1 MIGSESIRPVRGIVP
16 WLAGLLAA
24 LCLAVAA
31 RAEAPLVCGAAIG
44 VPPERSAPLA
54 AFAREI
60 GLEEVDA
67 FVGTVAAVRRT
78 GHVPAC
84 YLTKRAAERLGWKPG
99 RDLWAVAPGTAIGG
113 DRFGNREGRLPA
125 GLRYV
130 EADLDYAGGARG
142 AHRLIFSEGRRAER
156 RLWVTVDHYQTFHPV
171 PAP

>member
-1 MIGSESIRPVRGIVP
+1 SVIHTLPARRHTVALV
-16 WLAGLLAA
+16 AGVFAA
-24 LCLAVAA
+24 LFLTIAA
-31 RAEAPLVCGAAIG
+31 RADQPLVCGAAID
-44 VPPERSAPLA
+44 VPDARSAPLE

-60 GLEEVDA
+60 GLKQIDA

-84 YLTKRAAERLGWKPG
+84 YLTKRAAQRLGWRPG

-125 GLRYV
+125 GKRYI
-130 EADLDYAGGARG
+130 EADLDYEGGERG

-156 RLWVTVDHYQTFHPV
+156 QLWVTVDHYQTFHAV